1 MHRLIPTG
9 SGGSICWGYRTGATL
24 GRWTLTPDRG
34 TPEAPQPLRRIFD
47 AEVLE
52 VRDRLALTQA
62 GLELRVPRPRG
73 ALTWAVLE
81 LTIAADGRRLLA
93 LLGPCEKQPGG

>member
-1 MHRLIPTG
+1 MTMCFNIF
-9 SGGSICWGYRTGATL
+9 GSI
-24 GRWTLTPDRG
+24 G
-34 TPEAPQPLRRIFD
+34 TASGFVELVRRIFD

-52 VRDRLALTQA
+52 LRDRLALTQA

-73 ALTWAVLE
+73 DLTWAVLE